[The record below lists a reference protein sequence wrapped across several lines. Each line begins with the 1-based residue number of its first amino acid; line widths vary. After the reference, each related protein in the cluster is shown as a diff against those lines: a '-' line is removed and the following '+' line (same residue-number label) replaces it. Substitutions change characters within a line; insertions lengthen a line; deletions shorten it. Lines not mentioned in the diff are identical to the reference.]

1 MTAKRQLQTTR
12 RRFLALC
19 GAVAGASLLP
29 AQMRLSA
36 LRSMATVSFQL
47 TGHERS
53 VLRAAANAIAP
64 GTDITHLKV
73 NTRLGPKAMA
83 SAGNAGEHTKIL
95 RRLSVSVAPSAP
107 WGPSMK
113 TWPTWG

>member
-83 SAGNAGEHTKIL
+83 SAGNAGAVDYIELLLQGTMIFAAGV
-95 RRLSVSVAPSAP
+95 RRPPYV
-107 WGPSMK
+107 K
-113 TWPTWG
+113 